1 MEFIFIIGIVALIA
15 IFYYF
20 FYNKNIEQIKEDLKK
35 EDTIKILVFTTDTC
49 GACQNYK
56 ANKHEELKNEL
67 LQNNIEMELF
77 ENDEEAFKN
86 YQIQWFPTFIVEK
99 NNKLMKLSMQDS
111 PTYDN
116 LMNVVKIMV

>member
-1 MEFIFIIGIVALIA
+1 MVFGVVLLIA
-15 IFYYF
+15 LYYYYF
-20 FYNKNIEQIKEDLKK
+20 IYSKNIEKIKEDFIK
-35 EDTIKILVFTTDTC
+35 EDVIKILVFATDTC

-56 ANKHEELKNEL
+56 ENIHEELKNEL
-67 LQNNIEMELF
+67 LKNNIEMEVF

>member
-1 MEFIFIIGIVALIA
+1 MVIGFVVLIA
-15 IFYYF
+15 IYYYYF
-20 FYNKNIEQIKEDLKK
+20 IYNKNIEPSKEENFNKEDA
-35 EDTIKILVFTTDTC
+35 IKILVFTTDTC

-56 ANKHEELKNEL
+56 ANIHEELKNEL
-67 LQNNIEMELF
+67 LKNNIEMDVF